1 MSALAVAPSNANFV
15 LAGTAPA
22 GTDTGG
28 TIYRTSVGLT
38 VNGATWASK
47 KPRAGYVSSVAF
59 DPWNANVAYATYSTF
74 GGTHVWKST
83 DAGAHWSA
91 LDGTGTTIPDL
102 PVHSIVV
109 DPTNSSR
116 LYVGTDLG
124 VFVSTDGGQNWLA
137 ENTGFGQVVTEH
149 LVINGANLYA
159 FTHGRGVWRVPLTT
173 AAQTAL
179 IELVSPSSSVTEGDP
194 PSNVVHQV
202 QVRIRTSDHAVLA
215 STATVGW
222 ATADGTAKAGPDYVA
237 STGTLTFPAGSTS
250 DGDIQTID
258 LTIVSDLIGE
268 PTQAFTLNLSN
279 PTGAILARR
288 AHTVTILDT
297 PTDPPGVS
305 INDISVTEG
314 NAGTDERHLHPDPER
329 SREAGDHGDLPDGQR
344 HGRGRHGLS
353 GGGPD
358 RGRDPRGRHVED
370 HQHPRHQQHRG
381 PDLPDVPGQPD
392 RGVGSA
398 PDQSTTARV
407 RPRSSTTT
415 SRGRSSFRPPP
426 TR

>member
-1 MSALAVAPSNANFV
+1 M
-15 LAGTAPA
+15 T
-22 GTDTGG
+22 
-28 TIYRTSVGLT
+28 
-38 VNGATWASK
+38 
-47 KPRAGYVSSVAF
+47 F

-83 DAGAHWSA
+83 DAGANWSA

-124 VFVSTDGGQNWLA
+124 VFVSTDGGLNWLA

-194 PSNVVHQV
+194 PSNVTHQV
-202 QVRIRTSDHAVLA
+202 QVRIRTSDHAALA

-258 LTIVSDLIGE
+258 ITIVSDLIGE
-268 PTQAFTLNLSN
+268 PTQAFTLNLSS

-288 AHTVTILDT
+288 AHTVTIHDT
-297 PTDPPGVS
+297 ASDPPGVS
-305 INDISVTEG
+305 INDITVTEG
-314 NAGTDERHLHPDPER
+314 NAGTTNATFTLTLSGPAKPGTTVTYQTANGTAVAGTDYQAVGPIAAAIPTGALSKTISIPVINNTVAQTSRTFLVNLTGVSDPLLIQVDDSQGQATIVDNDFSGTIQLSAATYAV
-329 SREAGDHGDLPDGQR
+329 SRERRQR
-344 HGRGRHGLS
+344 H
-353 GGGPD
+353 
-358 RGRDPRGRHVED
+358 D
-370 HQHPRHQQHRG
+370 H
-381 PDLPDVPGQPD
+381 
-392 RGVGSA
+392 A
-398 PDQSTTARV
+398 
-407 RPRSSTTT
+407 
-415 SRGRSSFRPPP
+415 
-426 TR
+426 